1 MWAYLC
7 QVNVKEIFVMAFID
21 EMKKKAK
28 MDKKTI
34 VLPESMDRRIFEAAA
49 EILAEDVANIV
60 IIGTPED
67 VAKNSEGLDVSK
79 ATIIDPATYPK
90 TEEYIDTLVELRK
103 AKGMTKEE
111 ATKLLHTEYMF
122 YACMMVKCGDAD
134 GVVSGACH
142 STANTLKP
150 ALQIIKTKPGT
161 KLVSAFFIMDVPDCE
176 YGANGTFV
184 FGDCGLNQNPNAEE
198 LAAIAVSSAESFKAL
213 VGVEPKVAMLSHSSM
228 GSAKHA
234 DIDKVVEATKLAKEM
249 APQFEIDGEL
259 QADAAM
265 VPSIGASKAP
275 NSTVAGNANVLIFPD
290 LDAGNIGY
298 KLVQRLAKAEAYGP
312 MCQGIAKPVNDLS
325 RGCSAKDIV
334 GVIAITAVQAQQL

>member
-1 MWAYLC
+1 
-7 QVNVKEIFVMAFID
+7 MAFID

-28 MDKKTI
+28 QNKKTI

-60 IIGTPED
+60 IIGTNEE
-67 VAKNSEGLDVSK
+67 VAANSEGLDISK
-79 ATIIDPATYPK
+79 ATIVDPATYEK
-90 TEEYIDTLVELRK
+90 TEEYIDTLVEVRK

-111 ATKLLHTEYMF
+111 ATKLLHEEYMF

-161 KLVSAFFIMDVPDCE
+161 KLVSTFFVMEVPNCE
-176 YGANGTFV
+176 YGENGTFV

-198 LAAIAVSSAESFKAL
+198 LAAIAVSSAESFEAL
-213 VGVEPKVAMLSHSSM
+213 VGTKAKVAMLSHSSM

-234 DIDKVVEATKLAKEM
+234 DVDKVVEATRIAKET

-259 QADAAM
+259 QADAAL
-265 VPSIGASKAP
+265 VPSVGQKKAP
-275 NSTVAGNANVLIFPD
+275 GSEIAGHANVLVFPC
-290 LDAGNIGY
+290 LEVGNIAY
-298 KLVQRLAKAEAYGP
+298 KLVQRLGNADAIGP
-312 MCQGIAKPVNDLS
+312 ILQGIARPVNDLS
-325 RGCSAKDIV
+325 RGCSVDDIYKMV
-334 GVIAITAVQAQQL
+334 AITACQDRDAK